1 MIAELEKIAMKR
13 AASFCAESERN
24 VAEVERKLRKWG
36 VDDDD
41 IDSIIDR
48 LKNDDFLNE
57 ERYCRAY
64 INDRFRL
71 NHWGR
76 IKIRYELGKR
86 DVDRQ
91 YIDAALADIDDDE
104 YIEVL
109 KEVVEA
115 KRRTLKETDTYSASA
130 KILRYALTRGFESD
144 IVSKVIKDFI

>member
-1 MIAELEKIAMKR
+1 MEREIAMKR

-48 LKNDDFLNE
+48 LKSDDFLNE

-71 NHWGR
+71 NHWGKV
-76 IKIRYELGKR
+76 KIRYELGKR

-109 KEVVEA
+109 KEVVGA
-115 KRRTLKETDTYSASA
+115 KRRTLKDTDTYSASA

-144 IVSKVIKDFI
+144 IVSKILKDVF

>member
-1 MIAELEKIAMKR
+1 MEREIAMKR

-48 LKNDDFLNE
+48 LKSDDFLNE
-57 ERYCRAY
+57 ERYCKAY

-71 NHWGR
+71 NHWGKV
-76 IKIRYELGKR
+76 KIRYELGKR

-91 YIDAALADIDDDE
+91 YIDAALANIDDDE

-115 KRRTLKETDTYSASA
+115 KRRTIKDTDTYSASA

-144 IVSKVIKDFI
+144 IVSKVIKDFV

>member
-1 MIAELEKIAMKR
+1 MEREIAMKR

-48 LKNDDFLNE
+48 LKSDDFLNE
-57 ERYCRAY
+57 ERYCKAY
-64 INDRFRL
+64 INDRFKL
-71 NHWGR
+71 NHWGKV
-76 IKIRYELGKR
+76 KIRYELGKR

>member
-1 MIAELEKIAMKR
+1 MEREIAIKR

-48 LKNDDFLNE
+48 LKSDDFLNE
-57 ERYCRAY
+57 ERYCKAY
-64 INDRFRL
+64 INDRFKL
-71 NHWGR
+71 NHWGKV
-76 IKIRYELGKR
+76 KIRYELGKR

-91 YIDAALADIDDDE
+91 YIDTALANIDDDE
-104 YIEVL
+104 YFEVL

-115 KRRTLKETDTYSASA
+115 KRRTIKDTDTYSASA

-144 IVSKVIKDFI
+144 IVSKVIKDFV

>member
-1 MIAELEKIAMKR
+1 MKR

-48 LKNDDFLNE
+48 LKSDDFLNE

-76 IKIRYELGKR
+76 VKIRYELGKR

-115 KRRTLKETDTYSASA
+115 KRRTLKDTDTYSASA

>member
-1 MIAELEKIAMKR
+1 MEREIAMKR

-48 LKNDDFLNE
+48 LKSDDFLNE
-57 ERYCRAY
+57 ERYCKAY

-71 NHWGR
+71 NHWGKV
-76 IKIRYELGKR
+76 KIRYELGKR

-144 IVSKVIKDFI
+144 IVSKVIKDFV

>member
-1 MIAELEKIAMKR
+1 MEREIAMKR

-48 LKNDDFLNE
+48 LKSDDFLNE
-57 ERYCRAY
+57 ERYCKAY

-71 NHWGR
+71 NHWGKV
-76 IKIRYELGKR
+76 KIRYELGKR

-115 KRRTLKETDTYSASA
+115 KRRTLKDTDTYSASA

>member
-1 MIAELEKIAMKR
+1 MKR

-48 LKNDDFLNE
+48 LKSDDFLNE
-57 ERYCRAY
+57 ERYCKAY
-64 INDRFRL
+64 INDRFKL
-71 NHWGR
+71 NHWGKV
-76 IKIRYELGKR
+76 KIRYELGKR

>member
-1 MIAELEKIAMKR
+1 MEREIAMKR

-48 LKNDDFLNE
+48 LKSDDFLNKK
-57 ERYCRAY
+57 RYCKAY

-71 NHWGR
+71 NHWGKV
-76 IKIRYELGKR
+76 KIRYELGKR

-130 KILRYALTRGFESD
+130 KILRYALTRGFKNN

>member
-1 MIAELEKIAMKR
+1 MEREIAMKR

-48 LKNDDFLNE
+48 LKSDDFLNE
-57 ERYCRAY
+57 ERYCKAY

-71 NHWGR
+71 NHWGKV
-76 IKIRYELGKR
+76 KIRYELGKR

-91 YIDAALADIDDDE
+91 YIDAALANIDDDE

-115 KRRTLKETDTYSASA
+115 KRRTLKDTDTYSASA

-144 IVSKVIKDFI
+144 IVSKVIKDFV

>member
-1 MIAELEKIAMKR
+1 MKR

-48 LKNDDFLNE
+48 LKSDDFLNE
-57 ERYCRAY
+57 ERYCKAY

-71 NHWGR
+71 NHWGKV
-76 IKIRYELGKR
+76 KIRYELGKR

-115 KRRTLKETDTYSASA
+115 KRRTLKDTDTYSASA

-144 IVSKVIKDFI
+144 IVSKVIKDFV

>member
-1 MIAELEKIAMKR
+1 MEREIAIKR
-13 AASFCAESERN
+13 AASFCAESKKN

-48 LKNDDFLNE
+48 LKSDDFLNE
-57 ERYCRAY
+57 ERYCKAY

-71 NHWGR
+71 NHWGKV
-76 IKIRYELGKR
+76 KIRYELGKR

-115 KRRTLKETDTYSASA
+115 KRRTLKDTDTYSASA
-130 KILRYALTRGFESD
+130 KILQYALTRGFESD
-144 IVSKVIKDFI
+144 IVSKILKDVF

>member
-1 MIAELEKIAMKR
+1 MEREIAMKR

-48 LKNDDFLNE
+48 LKSDDFLNE

-76 IKIRYELGKR
+76 VKIRYELGKR

-115 KRRTLKETDTYSASA
+115 KRRTLKDTDTYSASA

>member
-1 MIAELEKIAMKR
+1 MEREIAMKR
-13 AASFCAESERN
+13 AASFCAESERS
-24 VAEVERKLRKWG
+24 VAEVERRLRKWG
-36 VDDDD
+36 VDGDD
-41 IDSIIDR
+41 IDSIIDK
-48 LKNDDFLNE
+48 LKSDDFVND
-57 ERYCRAY
+57 ERYCKAY

-71 NHWGR
+71 NHWGKV
-76 IKIRYELGKR
+76 KIVYELKKR
-86 DVDRQ
+86 GLDKE
-91 YIDAALADIDDDE
+91 YIDAAIDDIDDDE

>member
-1 MIAELEKIAMKR
+1 MEREIAMKR

-48 LKNDDFLNE
+48 LKSDDFLNE
-57 ERYCRAY
+57 ERYCKAY
-64 INDRFRL
+64 INDRFKL
-71 NHWGR
+71 NHWGKV
-76 IKIRYELGKR
+76 KIRYELGKR

-91 YIDAALADIDDDE
+91 YIDAALANIDDDE

-115 KRRTLKETDTYSASA
+115 KRRTIKDTDTYSASA

>member
-1 MIAELEKIAMKR
+1 MEREIAMKR

-48 LKNDDFLNE
+48 LKSDDFLNE
-57 ERYCRAY
+57 ERYCKAY

-71 NHWGR
+71 NHWGKV
-76 IKIRYELGKR
+76 KIRYELGKR

-104 YIEVL
+104 DRKSTRLNSSHGSISYAVFCL
-109 KEVVEA
+109 K
-115 KRRTLKETDTYSASA
+115 KKN
-130 KILRYALTRGFESD
+130 K
-144 IVSKVIKDFI
+144 K

>member
-1 MIAELEKIAMKR
+1 MEREIAMKR

-48 LKNDDFLNE
+48 LKSDDFLNE
-57 ERYCRAY
+57 ERYCKAY

-71 NHWGR
+71 NHWGKV
-76 IKIRYELGKR
+76 KIRYELGKR

-115 KRRTLKETDTYSASA
+115 KRRTLKDTDTYSASA

-144 IVSKVIKDFI
+144 IVSKVIKDFV

>member
-1 MIAELEKIAMKR
+1 MEREIAMKR

-48 LKNDDFLNE
+48 LKSDDFLNE

-71 NHWGR
+71 NHWGKV
-76 IKIRYELGKR
+76 KIRYELGKR

-91 YIDAALADIDDDE
+91 YIDAALADIYDDE

-144 IVSKVIKDFI
+144 IVSKILKDVL

>member
-1 MIAELEKIAMKR
+1 MEREIAMKR
-13 AASFCAESERN
+13 AASFCAESERS

-48 LKNDDFLNE
+48 LKSDDFLNE

-71 NHWGR
+71 NHWGKV
-76 IKIRYELGKR
+76 KIRYELGKR

-115 KRRTLKETDTYSASA
+115 KRRTLKDTDTYSASA

>member
-1 MIAELEKIAMKR
+1 MEREIAMKR

-48 LKNDDFLNE
+48 LKSDDFLNE
-57 ERYCRAY
+57 ERYCKAY
-64 INDRFRL
+64 INDRFKL
-71 NHWGR
+71 NHWGKV
-76 IKIRYELGKR
+76 KIRYELGKR

-115 KRRTLKETDTYSASA
+115 KRRTLKDTDTYSASA

>member
-1 MIAELEKIAMKR
+1 MEREIAMKR

-48 LKNDDFLNE
+48 LKSDDFLNE

-64 INDRFRL
+64 INDRFKL
-71 NHWGR
+71 NHWGKV
-76 IKIRYELGKR
+76 KIRYELGKR

-115 KRRTLKETDTYSASA
+115 KRRTLKDTDTYSASA

>member
-1 MIAELEKIAMKR
+1 MEREIAMKR
-13 AASFCAESERN
+13 AASFCAESVRN

-48 LKNDDFLNE
+48 LKSDDFLNE
-57 ERYCRAY
+57 ERYCKAY
-64 INDRFRL
+64 INDRFKL
-71 NHWGR
+71 NHWGKV
-76 IKIRYELGKR
+76 KIRYELGKR

-91 YIDAALADIDDDE
+91 YVDAALADIDDDE

-144 IVSKVIKDFI
+144 IVSKILKDVL

>member
-1 MIAELEKIAMKR
+1 MKR

-48 LKNDDFLNE
+48 LKSDDFLNE
-57 ERYCRAY
+57 ERYCKAY

-71 NHWGR
+71 NHWGKV
-76 IKIRYELGKR
+76 KIRYELGKR

-144 IVSKVIKDFI
+144 IVSKVIKDFV

>member
-1 MIAELEKIAMKR
+1 MEREIAMKR

-48 LKNDDFLNE
+48 LKSDDFLNE
-57 ERYCRAY
+57 ERYCKAY

-71 NHWGR
+71 NHWGKV
-76 IKIRYELGKR
+76 KIRYELGKR

>member
-1 MIAELEKIAMKR
+1 MKR

-48 LKNDDFLNE
+48 LKSEDFLNE
-57 ERYCRAY
+57 ERYCKAY

-71 NHWGR
+71 NHWGKV
-76 IKIRYELGKR
+76 KIRYELGKR

-115 KRRTLKETDTYSASA
+115 KRRTLKDTDTYSASA

>member
-1 MIAELEKIAMKR
+1 MEREIVMKR

-48 LKNDDFLNE
+48 LKSDDFLNE
-57 ERYCRAY
+57 ERYCKAY

-71 NHWGR
+71 NHWGKV
-76 IKIRYELGKR
+76 KIVYELKKR
-86 DVDRQ
+86 GLDKE

-115 KRRTLKETDTYSASA
+115 KRQNLKDTDTYSASA

>member
-1 MIAELEKIAMKR
+1 MEREIAMKR

-48 LKNDDFLNE
+48 LKSDDFLNE
-57 ERYCRAY
+57 ERYCKAY
-64 INDRFRL
+64 INDRFKL
-71 NHWGR
+71 NHWGKV
-76 IKIRYELGKR
+76 KIRYELGKR

-91 YIDAALADIDDDE
+91 YIDAALANIDDDE

-115 KRRTLKETDTYSASA
+115 KRRTIKDTDTYSASA

-144 IVSKVIKDFI
+144 IVRKVIKDFV

>member
-1 MIAELEKIAMKR
+1 MEREIAMKR

-48 LKNDDFLNE
+48 LKSDDFLNE
-57 ERYCRAY
+57 ERYCKAY
-64 INDRFRL
+64 INDRFKL
-71 NHWGR
+71 NHWGKV
-76 IKIRYELGKR
+76 KIRYELGKR

-144 IVSKVIKDFI
+144 IVRKVIKDFV

>member
-1 MIAELEKIAMKR
+1 MEREIAMKR

-48 LKNDDFLNE
+48 LKSDDFLNE
-57 ERYCRAY
+57 ERYCKAY
-64 INDRFRL
+64 INDRFKL
-71 NHWGR
+71 NHWGKV
-76 IKIRYELGKR
+76 KIRYELGKR

-115 KRRTLKETDTYSASA
+115 KRRTLKDTDTYSASA

-144 IVSKVIKDFI
+144 IVSKVIKDFV

>member
-1 MIAELEKIAMKR
+1 MEREIAMKR

-48 LKNDDFLNE
+48 LKSDDFLNE

-71 NHWGR
+71 NHWGKV
-76 IKIRYELGKR
+76 KIRYELGKR

-91 YIDAALADIDDDE
+91 YIDAALANIDDDE

-115 KRRTLKETDTYSASA
+115 KRRTLKDTNTYSASA

>member
-1 MIAELEKIAMKR
+1 MEHEIAMKR

-48 LKNDDFLNE
+48 LKSDDFLNE
-57 ERYCRAY
+57 ERYCKAY

-71 NHWGR
+71 NHWGKV
-76 IKIRYELGKR
+76 KIVYELKKR
-86 DVDRQ
+86 GLDKE

-115 KRRTLKETDTYSASA
+115 KRRTLKDTDTYSASA
-130 KILRYALTRGFESD
+130 KIADQIGRASCRER
-144 IVSKVIKDFI
+144 V